1 MTTAS
6 FKPPKTALDVLN
18 KIEFDQALA
27 INDPRYV
34 STAEARGSQKTLAR
48 LARKFGLDINTGQF
62 APTTSNHVLFFGHI
76 GSGKTTELRHY
87 AKALSGPGKYLVIE
101 VDIAL
106 QLDLQNVQYADTL
119 LVMAGALLGA
129 FSKER
134 IEWDAE
140 AFRQLEDWFKARVM
154 SVTTAKDLQ
163 AEITTGL
170 EAKTAIPFLLSL
182 VAKTTASFK
191 TNATYKDELRQEI
204 RNNFANFALYFN
216 RLLRDAEKKLAKHG
230 IAKRILFLVD
240 GTDRLRSDDRRA
252 FFVSDVE
259 QLLAIESHVLYTAPL
274 SLKYEGNLNN
284 KLDANLVLPMIKLYC
299 PEGVKQALGWEA
311 MRAILL
317 ARADEQLF
325 ATSAE
330 MDAIIEASGGHPRE
344 MLRILKNCC
353 EVMDGERIDAE
364 VVLEAIK
371 ILAADYRR
379 FLTPED
385 FQILVKVDQQPSHH
399 GNNEATRRLLY
410 NLALLEYNDGSWQRS
425 HPVVRTLEGYRIAQE
440 ANAISSAQPVD
451 TPK

>member
-1 MTTAS
+1 M
-6 FKPPKTALDVLN
+6 
-18 KIEFDQALA
+18 
-27 INDPRYV
+27 
-34 STAEARGSQKTLAR
+34 
-48 LARKFGLDINTGQF
+48 
-62 APTTSNHVLFFGHI
+62 
-76 GSGKTTELRHY
+76 
-87 AKALSGPGKYLVIE
+87 
-101 VDIAL
+101 
-106 QLDLQNVQYADTL
+106 
-119 LVMAGALLGA
+119 
-129 FSKER
+129 
-134 IEWDAE
+134 
-140 AFRQLEDWFKARVM
+140 
-154 SVTTAKDLQ
+154 
-163 AEITTGL
+163 
-170 EAKTAIPFLLSL
+170 
-182 VAKTTASFK
+182 
-191 TNATYKDELRQEI
+191 
-204 RNNFANFALYFN
+204 
-216 RLLRDAEKKLAKHG
+216 RDAEKKLAEHG

-240 GTDRLRSDDRRA
+240 GTDRLRSADRKA

-274 SLKYEGNLNN
+274 SLKYEGSLNN
-284 KLDANLVLPMIKLYC
+284 KLDANLVLPMIKLYN
-299 PEGVKQALGWEA
+299 PDGVKQELGWVA

-353 EVMDGERIDAE
+353 EVMDGERIDAS
-364 VVLEAIK
+364 VVAEAKK

-440 ANAISSAQPVD
+440 ANAIPSAQPV
-451 TPK
+451 TAPK